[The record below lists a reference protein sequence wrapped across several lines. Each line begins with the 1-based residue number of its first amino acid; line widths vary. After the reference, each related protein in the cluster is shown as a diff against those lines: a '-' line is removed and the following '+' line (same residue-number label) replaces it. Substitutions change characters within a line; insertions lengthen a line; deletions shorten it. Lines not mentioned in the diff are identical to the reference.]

1 MNTCPDT
8 SELQDWLDGQLSPG
22 ESARLE
28 AHVASCVACAAEVD
42 AYRAVFAGLDTLPLL
57 EPSPELHARIL
68 DAVLPHRVPRWVRI
82 AGGLYVGSLVAS
94 AAAIVVALLLPGPSD
109 WIHGVFASGMSAF
122 ARGGVFLMRSVT
134 ETLAQAGV
142 ALRFETVVVLVQPL
156 VGGLARVDC
165 AALAR
170 CQCWRLRCGARRPH
184 ATSFFL
190 VLRLSM
196 PTDPSVQP

>member
-8 SELQDWLDGQLSPG
+8 AELQDWLDGQLSPG
-22 ESARLE
+22 EAARLE

-122 ARGGVFLMRSVT
+122 AHGGVFLMRSVT

-142 ALRFETVVVLVQPL
+142 AVRWFRLVADVLMQPAL
-156 VGGLARVDC
+156 FLAVTAAIATC
-165 AALAR
+165 AALLGWLRPREAR
-170 CQCWRLRCGARRPH
+170 DAREVTH
-184 ATSFFL
+184 VGL
-190 VLRLSM
+190 LGL
-196 PTDPSVQP
+196 

>member
-142 ALRFETVVVLVQPL
+142 AVRWFRLIGDVLMQPAL
-156 VGGLARVDC
+156 FLAVTAAIATC
-165 AALAR
+165 AALLGWLRPREAR
-170 CQCWRLRCGARRPH
+170 DAREVTH
-184 ATSFFL
+184 VGL
-190 VLRLSM
+190 LGL
-196 PTDPSVQP
+196 